1 MREFKTSSTLSTT
14 AATAATLSTTAAATT
29 TATTTTT
36 RSETILQCKIL
47 ARVFFSER
55 VFQNLNMCSFFE
67 AATNFF

>member
-14 AATAATLSTTAAATT
+14 AATLSTTAATS
-29 TATTTTT
+29 TATTT
-36 RSETILQCKIL
+36 RSEKIFGVKYSL
-47 ARVFFSER
+47 EFFSER